1 MLSDIF
7 DCEAS
12 LGVSVQNFLDQVLA
26 GSGDEA
32 WDQVV
37 TVQYLFVQSI
47 SIWIF
52 KRQVATGHSIKNDA
66 AAPNIRIEAIVPLS
80 SNHFWSCIAR
90 TSTCCLQSLSFLI
103 GVGEAEV
110 DNFDVIFVIQ
120 EQILGF
126 EISMADF
133 NLVYVFN
140 PRDYLLEKL
149 AAFLLLKAFPLH
161 NIVEELTAPSIFH
174 DQEQL
179 LRSFYNLHPH

>member
-80 SNHFWSCIAR
+80 SNHFWSSIAR
-90 TSTCCLQSLSFLI
+90 TPTCCLQSLSILI

-110 DNFDVIFVIQ
+110 DYFDVIFVVQ
-120 EQILGF
+120 QQILWF
-126 EISMADF
+126 EIAMADF
-133 NLVYVFN
+133 NLVYVFD

-149 AAFLLLKAFPLH
+149 AAFLLL
-161 NIVEELTAPSIFH
+161 
-174 DQEQL
+174 
-179 LRSFYNLHPH
+179 

>member
-52 KRQVATGHSIKNDA
+52 KRQVAARHGIKDDA
-66 AAPNIRIEAIVPLS
+66 AAPNIRIQSIVPLA
-80 SNHFWSCIAR
+80 SNHLWSCIAW
-90 TSTCCLQSLSFLI
+90 TPTCCLQSLSFLI
-103 GVGEAEV
+103 SIREAEV

-120 EQILGF
+120 EEILRF

-133 NLVYVFN
+133 NLVYVFDA
-140 PRDYLLEKL
+140 RDYLLEKL
-149 AAFLLLKAFPLH
+149 APFLLL
-161 NIVEELTAPSIFH
+161 
-174 DQEQL
+174 
-179 LRSFYNLHPH
+179 